1 MTKAY
6 ERRFGG
12 TLPWETFQ
20 FAQSTAIN
28 WLPKTDAA
36 RNEAYEGYSR
46 IYWNEDYAYSLRV
59 IVTEQPVYIPIGRVL
74 VDTMAHFLLKGLCVE
89 VEDADKNKAAADD
102 LQDFLDRQQFLP
114 KFHVAKHDGCMRG
127 DYVFHMTADADK
139 QAGQRIALTSVYAG
153 KVVRK
158 FDDDDGELMTDAWI
172 AEPYDFPEGDDR
184 YNNGRQYIRRLHYWY
199 SDGDNDADDQ
209 PHALLEDTDE
219 VPPPDS
225 TEAREGLSSMRR
237 VMRELEILEVDDKL
251 WTDEETVISRPMEAE
266 QLPDPIDCIP
276 IYWFK
281 NIPTD
286 GQPFGSSE
294 IRGFERNIRG
304 ISQEATDLGVGLALD
319 GMGTFVTDAT
329 RPRRDDG
336 IESNWIIEPGMVLE
350 LQNGAYFKR
359 VDGIT
364 SITPALDW
372 MKYSEGKIGEAA
384 GLSAVAL
391 GDIDAQTASNPMA
404 LAIKF
409 LPTLAKLEEREAIA
423 LGGLRNMFWDWT
435 KWREA
440 YEDKSWPRDARLRIE
455 VGEKLPQDRTA
466 RVNELNNMLDRDIIS
481 KAYYRQEM
489 GKLGYEFPDDIQA
502 QIDEELEDELQ
513 FNVRK
518 GQLAN
523 QAAELAASQQGDDQ
537 GDPEDMPQGVN
548 GQKSTTLPDA
558 GNQSNNQNKVN
569 ESRGTESGQKLT
581 RQSRGARPPARANR

>member
-1 MTKAY
+1 MTSAY
-6 ERRFGG
+6 KKRFGG

-20 FAQSTAIN
+20 FAQSSDTN
-28 WLPKTDAA
+28 WLPKTDSA
-36 RNEAYEGYSR
+36 RNGAYEGYSK

-59 IVTEQPVYIPIGRVL
+59 IVTEQPVYIPIGRIL
-74 VDTMAHFLLKGLCVE
+74 VDTMAHYMLKGLCVE
-89 VEDADKNKAAADD
+89 VEDPEKNKVQAAD
-102 LQDFLDRQQFLP
+102 LEDFLDRQQFLP

-127 DYVFHMTADADK
+127 DYVFHMTADEGRP
-139 QAGQRIALTSVYAG
+139 AGQRISLTSVYPG

-172 AEPYDFPEGDDR
+172 AEPYEFPRGDERHND
-184 YNNGRQYIRRLHYWY
+184 GREYIRRLHYWY
-199 SDGDNDADDQ
+199 SDEDGDADDQ
-209 PHALLEDTDE
+209 PHALLDDDDE

-225 TEAREGLSSMRR
+225 TETREGLSSTRR

-251 WTDEETVISRPMEAE
+251 WTADETVAQIELQPE

-294 IRGFERNIRG
+294 IRGFERGIRG

-319 GMGTFVTDAT
+319 GMGTFVTDAS

-336 IESNWIIEPGMVLE
+336 TEVNWIIEPGMILE
-350 LQNGAYFKR
+350 LQNGTYFKR
-359 VDGIT
+359 VDGIS

-372 MKYSEGKIGEAA
+372 MKYSESKIGEAA

-391 GDIDAQTASNPMA
+391 GDVDSATASNPMA

-423 LGGLRNMFWDWT
+423 LGSLRNMFWDWT

-440 YEDKSWPRDARLRIE
+440 YEDKSWPKGVKLRIQ

-481 KAYYRQEM
+481 KTYYREEM
-489 GKLGYEFPDDIQA
+489 GKLGYEFPDDIQE
-502 QIDEELEDELQ
+502 QIDKELEDELK

-523 QAAELAASQQGDDQ
+523 QAAELAAAQANADQDDPDQ
-537 GDPEDMPQGVN
+537 MPQGVN
-548 GQKSTTLPDA
+548 GQKSTTLPQP
-558 GNQSNNQNKVN
+558 GNQSNNKDKVN
-569 ESRGTESGQKLT
+569 ESRGTESGQALT
-581 RQSRGARPPARANR
+581 RQSRGARPPARATR

>member
-1 MTKAY
+1 MTSAFVKRY
-6 ERRFGG
+6 GG
-12 TLPWETFQ
+12 SLPWETFQ
-20 FAQSTAIN
+20 FAQSTSKN
-28 WLPKTDAA
+28 WLPKTDSA
-36 RNEAYEGYSR
+36 RNAAYEGYSAF
-46 IYWNEDYAYSLRV
+46 YWNEDGAYSLRV
-59 IVTEQPVYIPIGRVL
+59 IVTEQPVFIPIGRIL
-74 VDTMAHFLLKGLCVE
+74 VDTMAHYLLKGLCVD
-89 VEDADKNKAAADD
+89 VEDQEKNKTEQTD
-102 LQDFLDRQQFLP
+102 LEDFLDRQQFLP

-127 DYVFHMTADADK
+127 DYVFHMTADDNK
-139 QAGQRIALTSVYAG
+139 PAGQRISLTSVYAG

-172 AEPYDFPEGDDR
+172 AEPYTDPNDESR
-184 YNNGRQYIRRLHYWY
+184 ELIRRLHYWY
-199 SDGDNDADDQ
+199 SDSDNDADDK
-209 PHALLEDTDE
+209 PHALLDDADE

-225 TEAREGLSSMRR
+225 TEAREGLSSTRR

-251 WTDEETVISRPMEAE
+251 WTADETVVRRELTAE

-294 IRGFERNIRG
+294 IRGFERGIRG

-319 GMGTFVTDAT
+319 GLGTFVTDAA
-329 RPRRDDG
+329 RPRNADG
-336 IESNWIIEPGMVLE
+336 AETNWIIEPGMILE
-350 LQNGAYFKR
+350 IQNGTYFKR

-364 SITPALDW
+364 SISPALDW

-423 LGGLRNMFWDWT
+423 LGNLRNMFWDWT

-440 YEDKSWPRDARLRIE
+440 YEDKSWPKGVKLRIT

-489 GKLGYEFPDDIQA
+489 GKLGYEFPDDIQE
-502 QIDEELEDELQ
+502 QVDEELERELQ

-523 QAAELAASQQGDDQ
+523 QAAEMAAAGSGNDEQ
-537 GDPEDMPQGVN
+537 DPEQMPQGVN
-548 GQKSTTLPDA
+548 GQKSTTLPDP
-558 GNQSNNQNKVN
+558 GNESNNKNKVN
-569 ESRGTESGQKLT
+569 ESRGTESGQALT
-581 RQSRGARPPARANR
+581 KQSRGARPPTRAGR